1 MISRKIFS
9 MTTITALKK
18 RLDQFQPI
26 VDGKPAYFFINLRG
40 DTPVS
45 IPNEYEPKKDVLF
58 ETVYLEKDGSEPEA
72 VSKVTWRGKP
82 FHESLHI

>member
-1 MISRKIFS
+1 
-9 MTTITALKK
+9 MTNLNALKK

-26 VDGKPAYFFINLRG
+26 VDSKPAYFFINLTG

-45 IPNEYEPKKDVLF
+45 IPDEYEPKKDVLF
-58 ETVYLEKDGSEPEA
+58 QTVYLEKDGSEPAA

-82 FHESLHI
+82 FDKNLCT